1 MMKLFRFRG
10 GVHPKGY
17 KEATTAKPVQTM
29 PMPSHLYVPV
39 QQHIGAPANPEVS
52 VGDTVLKGQLLAHSQ
67 GAVSAPVHAPTSGTI
82 VDITDLP
89 APHPSGLPVRT
100 IVIESDGK
108 DEWIAAPVV
117 PLDSSNLSTD
127 EVAARVGAAGIV
139 GMGGATFPSAVKLKL
154 GKRSKINTL
163 LLNGGECEPYL
174 TCDDRLMQEKPEQI
188 VDGARII
195 MRAVQAEKTYLVV
208 EDNKPAAIAALK
220 KACGNSADMSVVV
233 VPSRYPM
240 GSEKHMIKTVTGKEV
255 PAGGLGADVGVL
267 VHNMGTAY
275 AVHRAVKQ
283 GRPLISRIVTVGG
296 GAIGEPQNVEVPI
309 GAKLRDVVEFCGG
322 TLEEP
327 ARIIMGGPMMG
338 QVMPHLDVPVVKGT
352 SGIIALTQAEVNSRQ
367 TTPCIRC
374 GSCVQACPCGLLPL
388 QMAAQ
393 ARAGNLDNV
402 VDLGLL
408 DCVACG
414 CCSYVCPSHIPL
426 VQYFNYA
433 KGELT
438 ARQQA
443 KHKSQEN
450 KRLIEQKNERLE
462 RARIEREEA
471 AARRKAEAEAKKRAA
486 ALEKAQKEAEK
497 KAAEAAEAESVSL

>member
-10 GVHPKGY
+10 GVHPEGH
-17 KEATTAKPVQTM
+17 KEATTHKSIQVM
-29 PMPSHLYVPV
+29 PMPKRLYVPV
-39 QQHIGAPANPEVS
+39 QQHIGAPAEPEVS
-52 VGDTVLKGQLLAHSQ
+52 VGDKVLKGQLLAHSQ
-67 GAVSAPVHAPTSGTI
+67 GAVSAPIHAPTSGTVVEI
-82 VDITDLP
+82 GEYP
-89 APHPSGLPVRT
+89 APHPSGLAVRT
-100 IVIESDGK
+100 VVIETDGEDK
-108 DEWIAAPVV
+108 WIDNPVV
-117 PLDSSNLSTD
+117 PLDPSKLSPD
-127 EVAARVGAAGIV
+127 EVAVRVGAAGVV
-139 GMGGATFPSAVKLKL
+139 GMGGATFPSAIKLKL
-154 GKRSKINTL
+154 GKRNKIETL
-163 LLNGGECEPYL
+163 LMNGGECEPYL
-174 TCDDRLMQEKPEQI
+174 TCDDRLMQERAADI
-188 VDGARII
+188 VEGTRII
-195 MRAVQAEKTYLVV
+195 LRAIQAERAHLVV
-208 EDNKPAAIAALK
+208 EDNKPDAIAALQ
-220 KACGNSADMSVVV
+220 KACGPSADITVVV

-240 GSEKHMIKTVTGKEV
+240 GSEKHMIQAVTGKEV

-275 AVHRAVKQ
+275 AVCQAVKH
-283 GRPLISRIVTVGG
+283 GRPLISRVVTVGG
-296 GAIGEPQNVEVPI
+296 GALSEPQNVEVPI
-309 GAKLRDVVEFCGG
+309 GARLSDVVEFCGG
-322 TLEEP
+322 LTEDA
-327 ARIIMGGPMMG
+327 ARVIMGGPMMG

-352 SGIIALTQAEVNSRQ
+352 SGIIALTQAEVNNRE
-367 TTPCIRC
+367 TMPCIRC
-374 GSCVQACPCGLLPL
+374 GSCVNACPCGLLPL

-443 KHKSQEN
+443 KHKNQEN

-497 KAAEAAEAESVSL
+497 QAEQSA

>member
-1 MMKLFRFRG
+1 MKLFRFRG
-10 GVHPKGY
+10 GVHPEGR
-17 KEATTAKPVQTM
+17 KEATTHKPIQVM
-29 PMPSHLYVPV
+29 PMPKRLYIPV
-39 QQHIGAPANPEVS
+39 QQHIGAPAEPQVAI
-52 VGDTVLKGQLLAHSQ
+52 GDSVLKGQLLAHSQ
-67 GAVSAPVHAPTSGTI
+67 GAVSAPIHAPTSGCI
-82 VDITDLP
+82 VDISDYP

-100 IVIESDGK
+100 VVLESDGL
-108 DEWIAAPVV
+108 DQWVDSPVV
-117 PLDSSNLSTD
+117 PLDPYNLSTD
-127 EVAARVGAAGIV
+127 EIAVRVGAAGIV
-139 GMGGATFPSAVKLKL
+139 GMGGATFPAAVKLKL
-154 GKRSKINTL
+154 GKRSKIDTL
-163 LLNGGECEPYL
+163 LINGGECEPYL
-174 TCDDRLMQEKPEQI
+174 TCDDRLMQEKPEAI
-188 VDGARII
+188 IEGARVM
-195 MRAVQAEKTYLVV
+195 MRAIQANQTFLVV

-220 KACGNSADMSVVV
+220 KACERAADIKVVV

-275 AVHRAVKQ
+275 AVQHAVKL
-283 GRPLISRIVTVGG
+283 GRPLISRVVTVGG
-296 GAIGEPQNVEVPI
+296 GAVSQPQNVEVPV
-309 GAKLRDVVEFCGG
+309 GALLSDVIEFCGG
-322 TLEEP
+322 LTEMP

-338 QVMPHLDVPVVKGT
+338 QVIPYLQVPVVKGT
-352 SGIIALTQAEVNSRQ
+352 SGIIALTADEINQQ
-367 TTPCIRC
+367 TTMPCIRC
-374 GSCVQACPCGLLPL
+374 GRCVEACPCGLLPL

-450 KRLIEQKNERLE
+450 KRLVEQKNERLE
-462 RARIEREEA
+462 RARLAREEA

-486 ALEKAQKEAEK
+486 ELEKARKQAE
-497 KAAEAAEAESVSL
+497 KAAESA